1 MAKKPESPSAPFPSR
16 QEIVDFILESP
27 GPVGKREVARAF
39 KLDSVQKMKL
49 KGILRELEA
58 DGSLQRGRGKSLAEP
73 GTLPNVAVIDLMRID
88 DMGDVIGRPAVW
100 DSDAP
105 VPVVR
110 MVSERKKE
118 AVGPGD
124 KVLARLTPK
133 GSNRDGARVYEGR
146 LIKRLAQRPR
156 EIIGIFEGTPDGGR
170 IVPAD
175 RKAKSE
181 LIVARGDTMDAEAG
195 EVVRAR
201 LKPGKPFGLRPAEI
215 IERVGGSGGASSVSL
230 LAIAESEI
238 PVAFS
243 PEAVKQAEHAAALP
257 LGSREDLRA
266 VPLVTIDGADARD
279 FDDAVFAE
287 ADTDPKNDGG
297 HRLIVAIADVSA
309 YVRPASPLD
318 KDARL
323 RGNSVYFPDRV
334 VPMLP
339 EALSNG
345 WCSLVPDEDRPALA
359 VEMIIDKDGALLRHR
374 FMRAMIRSAARL
386 TYGQAQDAA
395 DGTPDGTTA
404 PVLDTVI
411 APLFAAYRS
420 LLTARR
426 ARGVLELDVPERR
439 AVIGPDG
446 SVTGVELRERFDSHK
461 LIEEFMI
468 LANVAAG
475 TELENRQTGCL
486 YRVHDRPSE
495 EKLSALRDFLA
506 SLNLHLARGAVR
518 PRQFNAVLEKA
529 MQTPHAR
536 MVGDIILRS
545 QAQAVYAPENIGHF
559 GLALRTYAHFTSPIR
574 RYSDLVVHRAL
585 IDVLGLG
592 DGGDVMDFDSL
603 ERLGE
608 HLSGTER
615 RASAAERSAM
625 DRFMALFLADR
636 VGGTFDAHVNGA
648 TRAGLFVT
656 LDETGADGL
665 VPMSMLPRDFYE
677 VDAAHH
683 RLVGRDSGQVFQIGQ
698 SVEVRLVEATPVAG
712 GLIFEM
718 MGGGNG
724 PRRRPGPPRPKGKR
738 PKRDGSGKKAVGKL
752 RKRKR

>member
-1 MAKKPESPSAPFPSR
+1 MAKKPHSPAPFPSR
-16 QEIVDFILESP
+16 QEIVRFILDSP

-58 DGSLQRGRGKSLAEP
+58 DGNLQRGRGKTLAEP
-73 GTLPNVAVIDLMRID
+73 GTLPNVAVIDLVRID
-88 DMGDVIGRPAVW
+88 DMGDVIGRPAMW
-100 DSDAP
+100 DHDGP

-110 MVSERKKE
+110 MANERRKE
-118 AVGPGD
+118 AVGAGD
-124 KVLARLTPK
+124 KVLARLSPK
-133 GSNRDGARVYEGR
+133 GTNRDGARVYEDR

-156 EIIGIFEGTPDGGR
+156 EVVGIFEGSPDGGR

-181 LIVARGDTMDAEAG
+181 LIVARGDTLDAEAG

-201 LKPGKPFGLRPAEI
+201 IKPGKPFGLRPAEI

-230 LAIAESEI
+230 LAIAEAEI

-243 PEAVKQAEHAAALP
+243 PDSESQATRASALP
-257 LGSREDLRA
+257 LGDREDLRA

-287 ADTDPKNDGG
+287 ADDDPANEGG

-309 YVRPASPLD
+309 YVTPASPLD
-318 KDARL
+318 KDARR

-345 WCSLVPDEDRPALA
+345 WCSLVPNEDRPAFA
-359 VEMIIDKDGALLRHR
+359 VEMTIDKDGGLTHHR
-374 FMRAMIRSAARL
+374 FLRAMIRSAARL
-386 TYGQAQDAA
+386 TYDQAQRAA
-395 DGTPDGTTA
+395 DGDADETTA
-404 PVLDTVI
+404 PLLETVI

-420 LLTARR
+420 LLKART
-426 ARGVLELDVPERR
+426 ARGVLELEIPERR

-446 SVTGVELRERFDSHK
+446 TVSGIETRERFDSHK

-475 TELENRQTGCL
+475 TALEQRQVGGL

-495 EKLSALRDFLA
+495 EKLAALRDFLA
-506 SLNLHLARGAVR
+506 SLDLHLARGAVR
-518 PRQFNAVLEKA
+518 PRQFNAVLQKA
-529 MQTPHAR
+529 TQTPHAR
-536 MVGDIILRS
+536 MVGEVILRS
-545 QAQAVYAPENIGHF
+545 QAQAVYAPKNIGHF

-585 IDVLGLG
+585 IDTLGLG
-592 DGGDVMDFDSL
+592 DGGEILEPDPL

-608 HLSGTER
+608 HLSSTER
-615 RASAAERSAM
+615 RASAAERAAM
-625 DRFMALFLADR
+625 DRFMALYLADR

-656 LDETGADGL
+656 LDDTGADGL
-665 VPMSMLPRDFYE
+665 VPMSMLPRDYYD

-683 RLVGRDSGQVFQIGQ
+683 RLVGRDSAQTFQIGQ
-698 SVEVRLVEATPVAG
+698 SVEVRLVEAAPVAG
-712 GLIFEM
+712 GLIFEL
-718 MGGGNG
+718 MGGGTAAV
-724 PRRRPGPPRPKGKR
+724 KR
-738 PKRDGSGKKAVGKL
+738 PKAHRPKVKRSKKDSTVRKAAGKP